1 MKQQMQKDATTIQC
15 ELRRTEGALDD
26 ALLRAAGLMET
37 LVRAR
42 QNPDVAPHAGQR
54 AIMSLTRAMQ
64 RQVEAANN
72 IFRVH
77 DQMVEVGLTYGVL
90 DRDKSTPLS
99 GFSDNEAPVAVA
111 IEEAA

>member
-1 MKQQMQKDATTIQC
+1 
-15 ELRRTEGALDD
+15 
-26 ALLRAAGLMET
+26 MET

-42 QNPDVAPHAGQR
+42 QNPEVAPHTGQR

-64 RQVEAANN
+64 RQVEAAND

-77 DQMVEVGLTYGVL
+77 DQMVEVGVAYGVL
-90 DRDKSTPLS
+90 DRDGSTPLS
-99 GFSDNEAPVAVA
+99 GLTQKEGPVTIA